1 MAPAPD
7 VVERAVIVP
16 AGRSALEGVLAV
28 PAGARGIVAFAHG
41 TGSGLRSP
49 RNLQVAEALH
59 VRGFATLLLDL
70 LTAADVAQL
79 GGVRFDVEL
88 LTRRLDLAVAWLA
101 EAPATAELP
110 LGLFGSSTGAAAA
123 LQAAAVAPERV
134 AAVVA
139 RGGRP
144 DLAAGALERVRAP
157 TLLIVGG
164 RDGQVLD
171 LNRAAKSQIAGT
183 CEVAVV
189 PGAGHLFEEPGA
201 LDEVAR
207 LAGDWFARHLPSSR
221 G

>member
-16 AGRSALEGVLAV
+16 AGRTALEGVLAV
-28 PAGARGIVAFAHG
+28 PADARGIVAFAHG
-41 TGSGLRSP
+41 TGSGQRSP
-49 RNLQVAEALH
+49 RNQQVAEALH

>member
-1 MAPAPD
+1 MAQAPD
-7 VVERAVIVP
+7 VVERPVIVP
-16 AGRSALEGVLAV
+16 AGRVALEGVLAV
-28 PAGARGIVAFAHG
+28 PADARGIVAFAHG
-41 TGSGLRSP
+41 TGSGRRSP

-59 VRGFATLLLDL
+59 GRGLATLLLDL
-70 LTAADVAQL
+70 LTEADVAQL

-101 EAPATAELP
+101 HEPGTAELP

-123 LQAAAVAPERV
+123 LQAAAVAPDRV

-144 DLAAGALERVRAP
+144 DLAAGALELLRAP

-171 LNRAAKSQIAGT
+171 LNRAAKAQIAGP
-183 CEVAVV
+183 CELAVV

-207 LAGDWFARHLPSSR
+207 LAGDWFARHLPPTR